1 MVVRLPGEG
10 GGRGPRGLANTDRTQ
25 GEVFRDELRKGTIG
39 FCQGCGG
46 LEPATRT
53 AVAMVAYGGRHSCYA
68 CQPSA
73 LLMLQS
79 SQVQY
84 VIVQHRL
91 NQLSAPC

>member
-1 MVVRLPGEG
+1 M
-10 GGRGPRGLANTDRTQ
+10 ANTDRTQ

-39 FCQGCGG
+39 FWQGCGG

-53 AVAMVAYGGRHSCYA
+53 AVAMVAYGGRHSCHA

-79 SQVQY
+79 SQV
-84 VIVQHRL
+84 
-91 NQLSAPC
+91 P